1 MPGSDKKGKGI
12 LVTSAYQGNLMLGPN
27 SDEVESRKDTSTD
40 GMSLEYIIDTA
51 RKSLPGF
58 NIKKRLQ
65 TFSGIHPTPS
75 TGDFIIKEEY
85 EGYINAAGIESP
97 GLTSSPAIAEMVVNI
112 IKTRVNLEE
121 KNDFNPFRKAI
132 IKPNSFN
139 KA

>member
-1 MPGSDKKGKGI
+1 
-12 LVTSAYQGNLMLGPN
+12 MLGPN

-85 EGYINAAGIESP
+85 EEPLAE
-97 GLTSSPAIAEMVVNI
+97 TSIC
-112 IKTRVNLEE
+112 IKNNCCIRLLCHYLELFGQLFLNFT
-121 KNDFNPFRKAI
+121 KFCRFQRILIP
-132 IKPNSFN
+132 
-139 KA
+139 